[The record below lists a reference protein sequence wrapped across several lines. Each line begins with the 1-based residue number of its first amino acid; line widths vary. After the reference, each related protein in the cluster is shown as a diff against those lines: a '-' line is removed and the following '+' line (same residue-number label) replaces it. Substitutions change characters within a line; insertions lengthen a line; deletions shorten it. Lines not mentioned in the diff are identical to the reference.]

1 MKLKVGVFMML
12 LINLDIV
19 ATELG
24 GLLQRW
30 EVCSGRNG
38 YIRKKRNIR
47 EKVYI
52 PRLSLTHSNPLI
64 PYRFQHIQ
72 FSMFVLQTKVKDNHL
87 SKLTYIFHN

>member
-38 YIRKKRNIR
+38 YIRKK
-47 EKVYI
+47 
-52 PRLSLTHSNPLI
+52 H
-64 PYRFQHIQ
+64 
-72 FSMFVLQTKVKDNHL
+72 
-87 SKLTYIFHN
+87 